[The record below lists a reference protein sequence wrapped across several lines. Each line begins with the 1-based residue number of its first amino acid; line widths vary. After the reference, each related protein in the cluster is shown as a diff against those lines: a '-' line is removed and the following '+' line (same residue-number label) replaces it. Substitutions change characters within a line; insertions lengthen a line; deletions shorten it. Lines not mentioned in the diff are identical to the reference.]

1 MYGLQV
7 FFRLV
12 LRQQCPSEKID
23 VVFQNLCYNNI
34 VQQTNRKERI
44 KVKQLG
50 NVYKVRKP
58 DASVDWVVD
67 VPGSKSMTNRA
78 LLMAALS
85 DGTAHLQ
92 GILFSDDSRH
102 FLNALKALGFA
113 VTYSEADCSA
123 SVTGLGGAIPNRTGS
138 IYVGSAGTAAR
149 FLTALLALSDGEYEI
164 LASEQ
169 MEKRPMLP
177 LFEALTSMGARFTYL
192 KEEGHLP
199 VRVKGS
205 GAQVTEVSV
214 DIGKST
220 QFLSALLMTAPML
233 KNGLHIHIT
242 SEKTDGAYVRITRN
256 MMEQFGCEALY
267 DGHDYDIAK
276 GQAYRAGNYVVEPDV
291 SAACY
296 FYAMAA
302 ITGGSAVVKHVHP
315 GLMQG
320 DMKFL
325 DVLLKMGC
333 KVEDTEDGIRV
344 TGNRD
349 GLMGVDVDMNDF
361 SDQTMTLSAIAPFA
375 KGETH
380 IRNVAHISFQESD
393 RLAAILYNLHSLGID
408 CKREGDGLVIY
419 PGNCKP
425 CEIETY
431 DDHRMAMAFS
441 LPGLLVDGIVI
452 KNPMCC
458 KKTFEGYFEILDE
471 ITKTGGY
478 RE

>member
-1 MYGLQV
+1 ME
-7 FFRLV
+7 
-12 LRQQCPSEKID
+12 EK
-23 VVFQNLCYNNI
+23 YI
-34 VQQTNRKERI
+34 VKKLNQPLDIRVT
-44 KVKQLG
+44 
-50 NVYKVRKP
+50 
-58 DASVDWVVD
+58 

-85 DGTAHLQ
+85 EGKAKLH

-102 FLNALKALGFA
+102 FLDALKALGFE
-113 VTYSEADCSA
+113 VVYSEKDCSA
-123 SVTGLGGAIPNRTGS
+123 SVVGCGGTIPNKTGS

-149 FLTALLALSDGEYEI
+149 FLTAMLALSDGEYEI

-177 LFEALTSMGARFTYL
+177 LFEALISMGAEFTYL

-205 GAQVTEVSV
+205 GAQVTEVSI
-214 DIGKST
+214 DISKST

-233 KNGLHIHIT
+233 KNGLDIHIT
-242 SEKTDGAYVRITRN
+242 SEKTDGAYIRITRN
-256 MMEQFGCEALY
+256 MMGKFGCEAVY
-267 DGHDYDIAK
+267 DGHDYHIAG
-276 GQAYRAGNYVVEPDV
+276 GQKYKSGDYVVEPDV

-302 ITGGSAVVKHVHP
+302 VTGGSAVVNNVHP

-325 DVLLKMGC
+325 DVLKNMGC
-333 KVEDTEDGIRV
+333 SVEDTAEGIRV
-344 TGNRD
+344 TGNSS
-349 GLMGVDVDMNDF
+349 GLKGIDVDMNDF

-375 KGETH
+375 KSETH
-380 IRNVAHISFQESD
+380 IRNVAHISLQESD
-393 RLAAILYNLHSLGID
+393 RMAAILHNLDSLGI
-408 CKREGDGLVIY
+408 CCEREGDGLVIY
-419 PGNCKP
+419 PGTCKP

-431 DDHRMAMAFS
+431 EDHRMAMAFS

-471 ITKTGGY
+471 IVKTGGY
-478 RE
+478 KV